1 MKMLSERGFNI
12 HMFPMIQRRGRVF
25 EGEYIRKNSKGKT
38 VFVATENSRWNLRC
52 YKFMDW
58 LSSKIRNRF
67 DEYVLAEFPEE
78 GLIKSCNDQRIG
90 DKCCLLYKPSWFL
103 DILNCLK
110 GNDSSYKMLSQNY
123 QWNPTIPLKQIAK
136 ELGWEKSHVIKVIE
150 TIRDCKVRFSYQ
162 IKTGILSNDSKNF
175 TFKNFSYV
183 PEEFESF
190 FNIEIKD
197 GSCTFKFNTGLGLCF
212 IHNLLTGGYEL
223 IDENL
228 YKLSE
233 SSQIVYRQR
242 LFTYSNMITTI
253 TKNYV
258 FNLLGITGKNKT
270 NNNSLFKK
278 VIEELIEYKLIVI
291 KDKKDSN
298 HYIVKKY
305 VRTKEERKILNFPK
319 KVQSNLK

>member
-25 EGEYIRKNSKGKT
+25 KEDYIRKDSKGKI
-38 VFVATENSRWNLRC
+38 VFVAKEGSRWNLRC

-58 LSSKIRNRF
+58 LSTKVRNRF
-67 DEYVLAEFPEE
+67 DEYMLAEFPDE

-90 DKCCLLYKPSWFL
+90 DKCCLLYKPTYFL
-103 DILNCLK
+103 NILDCLK
-110 GNDSSYKMLSQNY
+110 GNDSSYKMLSQSY

-136 ELGWEKSHVIKVIE
+136 ELGWEKSHVIKVVEII
-150 TIRDCKVRFSYQ
+150 TNCKMRFSYQ
-162 IKTGILSNDSKNF
+162 IKTGNLYNNSMKFS
-175 TFKNFSYV
+175 FKNFSYV

-190 FNIEIKD
+190 FNVDIKD
-197 GSCTFKFNTGLGLCF
+197 GNCNFIFNTGLGLCF

-233 SSQIVYRQR
+233 SAQLLYRQR
-242 LFTYSNMITTI
+242 IFTYPGFPTTI
-253 TKNYV
+253 TKDYV

-270 NNNSLFKK
+270 SNNTLFKK
-278 VIEELIEYKLIVI
+278 IIEELIEFKLIFI

-305 VRTKEERKILNFPK
+305 SKTKEERKILKFVK
-319 KVQSNLK
+319 KV